1 MSPKLDSGA
10 VRPWNHW
17 RFSLPRVV
25 LQCCPTAA
33 LHSVSAAIPWPGPSG
48 SRCAV
53 RGQARISNCPQFET
67 APLNNHPSGP
77 VRPNHLAPP
86 VARPRPWRSSAVVAR
101 PPRFGFRAWPAPRG
115 RFARSGHPLRHAG
128 PEPPPSI
135 SSPSPVRFTI
145 LRGDIAAAGNRSSP
159 RRPGTAKSPAVPA
172 GPPNRP
178 RQERP
183 KRQCLLGSADENGP
197 PTVWPKEVPPKRV
210 PQKSTMV

>member
-145 LRGDIAAAGNRSSP
+145 LRGDIAAAEIGRLRDAPARRNP
-159 RRPGTAKSPAVPA
+159 RLFPRAPKPPPA
-172 GPPNRP
+172 GAPQTAVSPGQCR
-178 RQERP
+178 RERTPDGLAKGSTP
-183 KRQCLLGSADENGP
+183 K
-197 PTVWPKEVPPKRV
+197 TVPEKR
-210 PQKSTMV
+210 TMV